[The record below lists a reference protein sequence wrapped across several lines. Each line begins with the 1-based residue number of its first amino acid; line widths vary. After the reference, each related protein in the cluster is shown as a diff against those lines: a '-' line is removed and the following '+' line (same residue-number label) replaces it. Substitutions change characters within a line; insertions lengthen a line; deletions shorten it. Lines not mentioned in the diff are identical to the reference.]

1 MKNEQCH
8 ICLEYVEHN
17 PENLLKN
24 CCNAFICNSCWTI
37 LKEDPNTH
45 QCPICKKNIRE
56 YIETSTQTNR
66 RTNTS
71 LFDNIMYIL
80 CYLLVCLMASITSL
94 IALVYIV
101 NYDDMDEFKKDIKY
115 IFKYSLI
122 DFYIWIVLILWGYIL
137 INLFK
142 PCFTSLCN

>member
-1 MKNEQCH
+1 MKNDQCH

-37 LKEDPNTH
+37 VTEDPNTY

-56 YIETSTQTNR
+56 YIETSTQTNER
-66 RTNTS
+66 SNTS
-71 LFDNIMYIL
+71 LLNNIMYVFG
-80 CYLLVCLMASITSL
+80 YLLLCLVSAITSL
-94 IALVYIV
+94 ILLVYIV

-122 DFYIWIVLILWGYIL
+122 DFYIWIILMLWGYIL
-137 INLFK
+137 ITVFK
-142 PCFTSLCN
+142 SCFTSLCN

>member
-1 MKNEQCH
+1 
-8 ICLEYVEHN
+8 
-17 PENLLKN
+17 
-24 CCNAFICNSCWTI
+24 
-37 LKEDPNTH
+37 
-45 QCPICKKNIRE
+45 
-56 YIETSTQTNR
+56 
-66 RTNTS
+66 
-71 LFDNIMYIL
+71 MYIL

-137 INLFK
+137 INLFR